1 MPFLFLVTFE
11 KFETF
16 EEFEAFNLSNLSNL
30 SNLLY
35 FPPTHPRKEIGRA
48 A

>member
-35 FPPTHPRKEIGRA
+35 FPLTHPRKGK
-48 A
+48 